1 MYKKMIRK
9 VGLGCALIAAG
20 QAGKMAYAD
29 TTLGLELGKTERDSH
44 LYRVTLDPIAPYRL
58 WSGSGLYLNVA
69 WQLDVARWQDGVADR
84 DLWEAGV
91 TPIFQL
97 NLPGIAWGHPY
108 VEAAVGLHLIS
119 QTRTDYS
126 NMSSH
131 FQFGDHAG
139 IGWRF
144 GEQGA
149 WDVGYHFQHLSNGG
163 IKEPNDGIN
172 FQILALRYHFR

>member
-1 MYKKMIRK
+1 MHKKNDLEGR
-9 VGLGCALIAAG
+9 LGCAVITVEL
-20 QAGKMAYAD
+20 AGKMAYAD

-69 WQLDVARWQDGVADR
+69 WQSMCTL
-84 DLWEAGV
+84 AGWRSRSRSMGGWS

-144 GEQGA
+144 GEQDA